1 MNNLTLAVASYCLL
15 FSAFVQSEQLS
26 FKRQNTDTG
35 WTFTYRWTDLANTPQ
50 ELNFTL
56 DRKDLDKLPEEQ
68 PVYRPQLAQ
77 RYAKVELL
85 KAAQRIDPRTAHV
98 DIKNVGQ
105 ELQIQVR
112 SRDDSDAEQIKDQLE
127 AVRDSAFDD
136 YLAKNYYVRYTTPM
150 RKNAVKPDHLRYIND
165 FTFALIPLSQAL
177 YEKLAVQ
184 SDAREYFNLLLSWV
198 QSIPY
203 NALDDRISSN
213 GSGFVPPNT
222 LLVNN
227 KGDCDSKSVL
237 TASITRAF
245 LPTTPMVLILLR
257 DHALLGVALP
267 KKAGDKTIKYD
278 GITYVLMEPTGPA
291 QMPFGHVAKQTSD
304 KLASG
309 VYTVEK
315 IQ

>member
-1 MNNLTLAVASYCLL
+1 MNNLTLAVASFCLF
-15 FSAFVQSEQLS
+15 FSALVQSEQLS
-26 FKRQNTDTG
+26 FKRQNTNAG
-35 WTFTYRWTDLANTPQ
+35 WTFTYRWTDLTKTPQ

-56 DRKDLDKLPEEQ
+56 ERKDLDKLPDEQ

-85 KAAQRIDPRTAHV
+85 KAAQRVDPRTAHV

-112 SRDDSDAEQIKDQLE
+112 GRDESDAKLVKEQLESVRDDAL
-127 AVRDSAFDD
+127 DD
-136 YLAKNYYVRYTTPM
+136 YLAQNYYVRYKTPM
-150 RKNAVKPDHLRYIND
+150 HKNAVKPDHLRYIKD
-165 FTFALIPLSQAL
+165 FTFALIPLSQAF
-177 YEKLAVQ
+177 YDKLAQQ
-184 SDAREYFNLLLSWV
+184 SDARDYFNLLLSWV

-203 NALDDRISSN
+203 NALDDRVSSN

-245 LPTTPMVLILLR
+245 LPSTPMVLILLR

-278 GITYVLMEPTGPA
+278 GVTYVLMEPTGPA
-291 QMPFGHVAKQTSD
+291 QFPFGQVSQETSN